1 MKTKNILNK
10 KFTTLSSLDGYY
22 HHQGLTDYTQTNL
35 TLNQILYLGNKY
47 KEQINILRQMEYHS
61 EEQREFKEKFPCWFV
76 GGIFP
81 FEKLKDEN
89 ILEYSNVLAIDIDKK
104 DNPNIDL
111 NEIAKKIFEL
121 PYVFMVSK
129 SISGQGIYV
138 LVLLEDGIYTKE
150 YYTYLTKLWTKQYN
164 IKIDEQCKNIGRKRF
179 ISYDDNIMIKD
190 DEIEINEWKLKSII
204 KEPSNNET
212 KKSQPYCGKY
222 KTVNTNQGLV
232 SKAIWYLLNNRFSI
246 DNFNAEEPYA
256 TWYHIGCDFR
266 HFDDGEQMFI
276 KFSTN
281 STKYFDNITNILKKW
296 NQTKKEISLDEV
308 SKKWCGMCK
317 RIYGKQWYNK
327 INESNNIF

>member
-1 MKTKNILNK
+1 MKTINILNK
-10 KFTTLSSLDGYY
+10 KFTTLSSLTGYY
-22 HHQGLTDYTQTNL
+22 YHQGLEDYTQAKL

-61 EEQREFKEKFPCWFV
+61 DEQKKFKQQFPCWFV

-81 FEKLKDEN
+81 LLKTEDKD

-121 PYVFMVSK
+121 PYVFLVSK
-129 SISGQGIYV
+129 SISGQGIYA
-138 LVLLEDGIYTKE
+138 LVLLKDGQFTKD
-150 YYTYLTKLWTKQYN
+150 YYNYLSKLWTKQYN

-179 ISYDDNIMIKD
+179 ISYDDNIMIKND
-190 DEIEINEWKLKSII
+190 NDEITEWKLKSSN
-204 KEPSNNET
+204 KESINTNYTNTQVFYP
-212 KKSQPYCGKY
+212 KY
-222 KTVNTNQGLV
+222 KPENTNQVLV
-232 SKAIWYLLNNRFSI
+232 NKAIWYLLNNGFSI
-246 DNFNAEEPYA
+246 DNFNTKEPYA
-256 TWYHIGCDFR
+256 TWYHIGCEFR
-266 HFDDGEQMFI
+266 HFEDGEQMFI

-308 SKKWCGMCK
+308 SKKWCGICK
-317 RIYGKQWYNK
+317 RIYGNKWYNK